1 MQEATTPAPV
11 VAEPAGPVP
20 GGDVRYS
27 VLAPDELTGDPTT
40 PPGAV
45 TEGWY
50 ITADRTRERWH
61 NGSSWTA
68 HVRVR
73 GR

>member
-1 MQEATTPAPV
+1 MALPV
-11 VAEPAGPVP
+11 PQPPVDPVP

-27 VLAPDELTGDPTT
+27 VLAPDVLTGDPTT
-40 PPGAV
+40 SSGAMP
-45 TEGWY
+45 EGWY
-50 ITADRTRERWH
+50 ITADRTRERWW

-73 GR
+73 GGR